1 MATSNFFSQNRGNWG
16 EADLLH
22 SLTNESIKIHG
33 IDCYYVPKRVST
45 IDAIFEEDSQP
56 FFNSAY
62 LVEMYLNSVEGF
74 GGEGDFL
81 SKFGVEIRDQV
92 TFTVA
97 RRAFTQNVLR
107 YETEFTRPREG
118 DLIFF
123 PLNRKL
129 FEIRFVEHESMF
141 YNIGE
146 LYVFQLECELFEYS
160 NEKFSTGIYDI
171 DRVEQMFSTDVYTHA
186 LLMEDGVV
194 IQTEDGNVLLQ
205 ESYNKYEEQ
214 TQGEDNMTLEQEA
227 EKIIDWTEVDPFS
240 ESGRY

>member
-1 MATSNFFSQNRGNWG
+1 
-16 EADLLH
+16 
-22 SLTNESIKIHG
+22 
-33 IDCYYVPKRVST
+33 
-45 IDAIFEEDSQP
+45 
-56 FFNSAY
+56 
-62 LVEMYLNSVEGF
+62 
-74 GGEGDFL
+74 
-81 SKFGVEIRDQV
+81 
-92 TFTVA
+92 
-97 RRAFTQNVLR
+97 
-107 YETEFTRPREG
+107 
-118 DLIFF
+118 
-123 PLNRKL
+123 
-129 FEIRFVEHESMF
+129 MF